1 MQAPEH
7 GIAESWLLFSLFLVR
22 SLVQLLTT
30 SSVKMKFHRRYGKVQ
45 GEPVS
50 SS

>member
-7 GIAESWLLFSLFLVR
+7 GIAERWLLFSLFLVR

-30 SSVKMKFHRRYGKVQ
+30 SSDKMKFQPAVAMGKYK
-45 GEPVS
+45 
-50 SS
+50 